1 MRDELNVA
9 FQIKFLH
16 LGSTTLRCFVVV
28 KMNILIHET
37 WANLP
42 LRPIF
47 A

>member
-1 MRDELNVA
+1 MSDEVDVA

-16 LGSTTLRCFVVV
+16 LGSIMWRCFVVV

-37 WANLP
+37 LANLP
-42 LRPIF
+42 LRPII